1 MKKSLRKSKLGKN
14 TVLNLLTK
22 ASEAVL
28 YFATDIMAANLLDEK
43 TYGEWCFLCDCNDG
57 VFGD

>member
-1 MKKSLRKSKLGKN
+1 MKKSKLGKN
-14 TVLNLLTK
+14 TILNLLTK

-43 TYGEWCFLCDCNDG
+43 TYGVKVEEPEYVEIAIL
-57 VFGD
+57 